1 MSSFV
6 ESKMM
11 NLANTQG
18 AEYVEYNKR
27 QLSRIYPAG
36 GRVDSSNYNPQQA
49 WNAGCQIG
57 TNTILLPLGTSPL
70 PLGATLYL
78 RGKSLARGRSHII
91 RGPKELT
98 HLSKRVGHVVP
109 GTCCGLALSHGLV
122 LQIGSASLHLNFFLG
137 LKCPKKNYWDYNYD

>member
-1 MSSFV
+1 
-6 ESKMM
+6 M

-57 TNTILLPLGTSPL
+57 TNTIPV
-70 PLGATLYL
+70 PLGATPLPLWAILYS
-78 RGKSLARGRSHII
+78 RGKSLAKGHSHII
-91 RGPKELT
+91 SGPKELT
-98 HLSKRVGHVVP
+98 PLPKSVGHVLPDVVVWLCLT
-109 GTCCGLALSHGLV
+109 GWCF
-122 LQIGSASLHLNFFLG
+122 I
-137 LKCPKKNYWDYNYD
+137 

>member
-1 MSSFV
+1 
-6 ESKMM
+6 MM

-57 TNTILLPLGTSPL
+57 TNTVPLLPGASPL
-70 PLGATLYL
+70 PLGATLYSRANL
-78 RGKSLARGRSHII
+78 
-91 RGPKELT
+91 
-98 HLSKRVGHVVP
+98 
-109 GTCCGLALSHGLV
+109 
-122 LQIGSASLHLNFFLG
+122 
-137 LKCPKKNYWDYNYD
+137 